1 MIKCEECGLTCA
13 GKSHYN
19 VHIRSHTG
27 ERPYVCHICG
37 FGFTQKGNLR
47 RHYKIHSDEK
57 PYECPLCSYKCR
69 RRDALNGHMR
79 IHSGTKAHLYVF
91 LWRTGNFASYKR
103 VLTDGGPLYRFTE
116 SRRLILNPWGN
127 SNSLI
132 SENIELSFAHRK
144 LSNWGKAELFFRVPV
159 GWPRNPSN
167 RNISETYPFFSIENL
182 RIHSKWHELYARKYQ
197 FFSHLLTAG
206 DRTIFPD
213 KIVITMKYH
222 W

>member
-1 MIKCEECGLTCA
+1 MKFANQHKYRYINILYVTNITSLEIKFCFLDADDDEKSKGALNMIKCEECGLTCA

-79 IHSGTKAHLYVF
+79 IHSGTKAYLYV
-91 LWRTGNFASYKR
+91 
-103 VLTDGGPLYRFTE
+103 
-116 SRRLILNPWGN
+116 
-127 SNSLI
+127 
-132 SENIELSFAHRK
+132 
-144 LSNWGKAELFFRVPV
+144 
-159 GWPRNPSN
+159 
-167 RNISETYPFFSIENL
+167 
-182 RIHSKWHELYARKYQ
+182 
-197 FFSHLLTAG
+197 
-206 DRTIFPD
+206 
-213 KIVITMKYH
+213 
-222 W
+222 

>member
-1 MIKCEECGLTCA
+1 MSENTVICFSDDDDEEQDKSKGALSMIKCEECGLTCA

-79 IHSGTKAHLYVF
+79 IHSGKIPKDIKYVYCIIAF
-91 LWRTGNFASYKR
+91 GMWITSK
-103 VLTDGGPLYRFTE
+103 
-116 SRRLILNPWGN
+116 I
-127 SNSLI
+127 I
-132 SENIELSFAHRK
+132 S
-144 LSNWGKAELFFRVPV
+144 W
-159 GWPRNPSN
+159 
-167 RNISETYPFFSIENL
+167 
-182 RIHSKWHELYARKYQ
+182 
-197 FFSHLLTAG
+197 
-206 DRTIFPD
+206 
-213 KIVITMKYH
+213 
-222 W
+222 

>member
-79 IHSGTKAHLYVF
+79 IHSGTDIFDFWQIFSTKNIYLWPKIRFVLLKLQF
-91 LWRTGNFASYKR
+91 LTK
-103 VLTDGGPLYRFTE
+103 
-116 SRRLILNPWGN
+116 
-127 SNSLI
+127 
-132 SENIELSFAHRK
+132 
-144 LSNWGKAELFFRVPV
+144 FR
-159 GWPRNPSN
+159 
-167 RNISETYPFFSIENL
+167 
-182 RIHSKWHELYARKYQ
+182 
-197 FFSHLLTAG
+197 LLTKTSIFTPKITILTKNF
-206 DRTIFPD
+206 RT
-213 KIVITMKYH
+213 
-222 W
+222 